1 MRKCI
6 VLFSLLVLT
15 GQIVTALG
23 VTIHSM
29 ATMLLGRLIFGLGG
43 ECLVVGQSAF
53 VSAWFHVRAYLRIYG
68 WTDLWTDGLMDVGCG
83 VEGWC
88 W

>member
-1 MRKCI
+1 MVDTVGMRACI
-6 VLFSLLVLT
+6 VAFSLLVLT
-15 GQIVTALG
+15 GQIITALG

-53 VSAWFHVRAYLRIYG
+53 ISAWFHVRACVPTYPHMAAG
-68 WTDLWTDGLMDVGCG
+68 
-83 VEGWC
+83 
-88 W
+88 

>member
-1 MRKCI
+1 MVDTVGMRACI
-6 VLFSLLVLT
+6 VVFSLLVLT
-15 GQIVTALG
+15 GQIITALG

-53 VSAWFHVRAYLRIYG
+53 ISAWFHVRTHVPPSAVLG
-68 WTDLWTDGLMDVGCG
+68 SV
-83 VEGWC
+83 
-88 W
+88 